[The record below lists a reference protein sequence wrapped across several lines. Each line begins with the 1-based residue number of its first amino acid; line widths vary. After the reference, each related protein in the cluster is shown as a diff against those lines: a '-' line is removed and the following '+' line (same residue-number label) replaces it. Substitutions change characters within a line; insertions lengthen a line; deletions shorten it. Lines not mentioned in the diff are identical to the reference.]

1 MDRNADGFIMR
12 DGEFISLDDV
22 ERMFSAASEFL
33 DSPSKVAGMMI
44 DLALD
49 CERKG
54 RHGTAQA
61 YLEKA
66 LGLFETDRER
76 SSCLLGI
83 GLTRENAGDFAGAV
97 EVYGRALGIDP
108 GDKETWYFLHNNT
121 GYCLNELGRHGEAE
135 GFCRK
140 AIQID
145 PDRHNAHKNLGVAL
159 EGLGRHAEAAASF
172 LAAAEMCPEDQRAVR
187 LLEEL
192 SRSHPEIQGQVPDF
206 RSRMDT
212 CRTST
217 GASWN

>member
-83 GLTRENAGDFAGAV
+83 GLTRENAGDFAV
-97 EVYGRALGIDP
+97 DLD
-108 GDKETWYFLHNNT
+108 NNT

-172 LAAAEMCPEDQRAVR
+172 LAAAEMCPEDQRAFR